1 MNLKGSQAAKDVEVA
16 IRGNLSLCKLNLKL
30 YDDVV
35 EHCEKILDLD
45 PKNSKANYRMA
56 QAVWE
61 LSEGVTASQVDSAFK
76 YAKIAAEQV
85 KNDDKVQQF
94 YQKVKTAHDKIHSE
108 EVKTEAKD
116 TSKTQSTS
124 DQNKDNK

>member
-1 MNLKGSQAAKDVEVA
+1 LKQEANNFFKNKQFDDACKKYQAALSTVRTNMNLKGSQAANDVEVA

-35 EHCEKILDLD
+35 EHCEKILDVD

-61 LSEGVTASQVDSAFK
+61 LSEGVSASQVDSAFK

-85 KNDDKVQQF
+85 KNDDKVQ
-94 YQKVKTAHDKIHSE
+94 
-108 EVKTEAKD
+108 
-116 TSKTQSTS
+116 
-124 DQNKDNK
+124 

>member
-56 QAVWE
+56 
-61 LSEGVTASQVDSAFK
+61 
-76 YAKIAAEQV
+76 
-85 KNDDKVQQF
+85 
-94 YQKVKTAHDKIHSE
+94 
-108 EVKTEAKD
+108 
-116 TSKTQSTS
+116 
-124 DQNKDNK
+124 